1 MKNTKTETELLQ
13 TIRKW
18 ENLCDESRA
27 DVAYWKNQAMEL
39 REAAKYAA
47 NILGLIPAFGDTIGT
62 KVSKAQLAVAS
73 NKLNVALAKAE
84 GVK

>member
-18 ENLCDESRA
+18 EDLCDESHS
-27 DVAYWKNQAMEL
+27 DTVYWKDQAMEL

-62 KVSKAQLAVAS
+62 KVSKAECGVAL
-73 NKLNVALAKAE
+73 NKLRAAIAKAE
-84 GVK
+84 GNA

>member
-1 MKNTKTETELLQ
+1 MKKTQKETELLQ

-18 ENLCDESRA
+18 EDLYDESHS
-27 DVAYWKNQAMEL
+27 DTVYWKVQALEL

-73 NKLNVALAKAE
+73 SKLNVALAKAE
-84 GVK
+84 GVQ

>member
-1 MKNTKTETELLQ
+1 MKKTQRETELLQ

-18 ENLCDESRA
+18 EDLCDEGHA
-27 DVAYWKNQAMEL
+27 DTAYWKVQALEL

-47 NILGLIPAFGDTIGT
+47 SILGLIPAFGDTIGT
-62 KVSKAQLAVAS
+62 KVSKAECGVAL
-73 NKLNVALAKAE
+73 NKLRAALAKAE

>member
-1 MKNTKTETELLQ
+1 MKNTQKEKELLQ

>member
-1 MKNTKTETELLQ
+1 MLE

-18 ENLCDESRA
+18 EDLCDESRV
-27 DVAYWKNQAMEL
+27 DVAYWKDQAMEL

-47 NILGLIPAFGDTIGT
+47 NILGSIPAFGDTIGT

-73 NKLNVALAKAE
+73 NKLNAALAKAE
-84 GVK
+84 GVQ

>member
-1 MKNTKTETELLQ
+1 MKNTQKEKELLE

-18 ENLCDESRA
+18 EDLCDESHS
-27 DVAYWKNQAMEL
+27 DTVYWKNQAMEL

-47 NILGLIPAFGDTIGT
+47 NILSLIPAFGNAIGDQIT
-62 KVSKAQLAVAS
+62 KPQLAVAL
-73 NKLNVALAKAE
+73 NKLNVALGNAE

>member
-1 MKNTKTETELLQ
+1 MKNTQKQTELLK

-18 ENLCDESRA
+18 ENLFDESRA
-27 DVAYWKNQAMEL
+27 DVAYWKHQAMEL

-47 NILGLIPAFGDTIGT
+47 NILGSIPAFGDTIGI